1 VTDAKFESWVVPES
15 PVDVEYSLVVIDEIR
30 QVVADGFQRLQ
41 RGGIEVGGVLYGTRE
56 GRILRILAMRE
67 IACEHARG
75 PTFHLSDNDRAAL
88 TAQLARDKEDMR
100 LEGMLVVGWFLSH
113 TRSDVT
119 LQQSDL
125 DTYSA
130 FFPEPWQ
137 VTMVVH
143 PGRAGAMRAGFFVRE
158 PDGTVKGERS
168 YQEFNFPDRL
178 AGIMDRGPRE
188 RRIIDPPL
196 GERLPTAR
204 YPVAPD
210 AASSI
215 ETRPLETG
223 PIEAGSFQTRD
234 PREAL
239 DEPRARFD
247 TPLFGQPN
255 RAIPPY
261 SPYPNTGRK
270 IPWAIIGIAVAA
282 LLAAVAGMKY
292 FSPQLNAEPLSLG
305 MIEQSGQLQIQWNRA
320 SHSILNATGGTLEI
334 VDGTDKRA
342 IPMTRSELAQG
353 SFTYARHTGDVQVRL
368 TVAGS
373 GGPMVEASRFLG
385 AAPAASPGDNNET
398 DAIKLERD
406 ALQDEVTRLR
416 QQSGQQAARIQ
427 QLERTLLIL
436 QSRLGIATPAR

>member
-1 VTDAKFESWVVPES
+1 VTDAKFGTWVVPES
-15 PVDVEYSLVVIDEIR
+15 PVDIEYSLVVIDEIR

-56 GRILRILAMRE
+56 DRTVRILAMRE

-100 LEGMLVVGWFLSH
+100 LEGLLVVGWFLSH

-125 DTYSA
+125 DTYTA

-143 PGRAGAMRAGFFVRE
+143 PGRVGAMRAGFFVRE

-178 AGIMDRGPRE
+178 AGVLDRAPRE
-188 RRIIDPPL
+188 RRPLIDPPP
-196 GERLPTAR
+196 GDRLPSAR
-204 YPVAPD
+204 YPAVPD
-210 AASSI
+210 APGSI
-215 ETRPLETG
+215 ETG
-223 PIEAGSFQTRD
+223 PIETRD
-234 PREAL
+234 PREQN
-239 DEPRARFD
+239 DEPPARYD
-247 TPLFGQPN
+247 APLFGQPA
-255 RAIPPY
+255 RPIPQY

-270 IPWAIIGIAVAA
+270 IPWAIIGVVVAA
-282 LLAAVAGMKY
+282 LLAAVAGLKY
-292 FSPQLNAEPLSLG
+292 LGPQLNAEPLSLG

-320 SHSILNATGGTLEI
+320 SRSIVNATGGTLEI
-334 VDGTDKRA
+334 VDGQDKRD
-342 IPMTRSELAQG
+342 IPMNRSELEQG
-353 SFTYARHTGDVQVRL
+353 SFTYARRTGDVQVRL
-368 TVAGS
+368 TVNGS
-373 GGPMVEASRFLG
+373 GGQPMVEASRFLG
-385 AAPAASPGDNNET
+385 AAPAPAQGDANES
-398 DAIKLERD
+398 DELKVERD

-436 QSRLGIATPAR
+436 QSRLGIAAAPANVKP

>member
-1 VTDAKFESWVVPES
+1 LSVADAKFGTWVVPES
-15 PVDVEYSLVVIDEIR
+15 PVDVEYSLVVIEEIR

-56 GRILRILAMRE
+56 DRIVRILAMRE

-178 AGIMDRGPRE
+178 AGVLDRAPRE
-188 RRIIDPPL
+188 RRPLMDAPPAD
-196 GERLPTAR
+196 RLPSAR

-210 AASSI
+210 APGSI
-215 ETRPLETG
+215 ETRS
-223 PIEAGSFQTRD
+223 IDTRSTMD
-234 PREAL
+234 PREPL
-239 DEPRARFD
+239 GEPSPRFD
-247 TPLFGQPN
+247 APLFGQPS

-270 IPWAIIGIAVAA
+270 IPWAIIGVVVAA
-282 LLAAVAGMKY
+282 LLAAVAGLKY
-292 FSPQLNAEPLSLG
+292 LGPQLNAEPLSLG
-305 MIEQSGQLQIQWNRA
+305 MIEQNGQLQIQWNRA
-320 SHSILNATGGTLEI
+320 SRTILNASAGTLEI
-334 VDGTDKRA
+334 VDGQDKRA
-342 IPMTRSELAQG
+342 IPMNRSELGQA
-353 SFTYARHTGDVQVRL
+353 SFTYVRQTGDVQVRL
-368 TVAGS
+368 TVTGS
-373 GGPMVEASRFLG
+373 GGRPMVEASRFLG
-385 AAPAASPGDNNET
+385 AAPAAPQGDTNET
-398 DAIKLERD
+398 DALKVERD

-436 QSRLGIATPAR
+436 QSRLGAAAPR